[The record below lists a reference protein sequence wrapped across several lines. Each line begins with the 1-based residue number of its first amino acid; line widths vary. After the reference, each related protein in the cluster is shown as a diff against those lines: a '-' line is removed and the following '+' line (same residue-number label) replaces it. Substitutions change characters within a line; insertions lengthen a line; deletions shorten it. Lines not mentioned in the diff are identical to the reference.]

1 METGKE
7 FNALL
12 QVLSGEQQVIQRT
25 DQKAF
30 TLLSILGVF
39 MVFFIVH
46 FPKIQMN
53 VFIFLMM
60 MIYFTSA
67 MGTIYYLVRVII
79 PRISKHR
86 THSEHK
92 DIERNETMNSTI
104 FDRIIQWG
112 SKYLIQPDYDDDEK
126 DEVINPTFF
135 AGISRFRNSD
145 EYAIYL
151 KSIARNEDGLYE
163 MFASQVFALGNINQV
178 KNENVRIAL
187 YYFISA
193 LVSELLIIMSM
204 AYSRA
209 LPYLF
214 SN

>member
-1 METGKE
+1 MESNKE

-12 QVLSGEQQVIQRT
+12 QVLAGEQQVIQRT

-53 VFIFLMM
+53 FFIFLMM
-60 MIYFTSA
+60 MVYFTSA
-67 MGTIYYLVRVII
+67 MGTIYYLVRVIV
-79 PRISKHR
+79 PRIRKRKKRELNGDLELTFIDKMTNWISNYKIHNDY
-86 THSEHK
+86 E
-92 DIERNETMNSTI
+92 DI
-104 FDRIIQWG
+104 
-112 SKYLIQPDYDDDEK
+112 EK

-135 AGISRFRNSD
+135 AGISRFKSSS
-145 EYAIYL
+145 EYAVYL
-151 KSIARNEDGLYE
+151 KSIAENEDGLYK
-163 MFASQVFALGNINQV
+163 MFASQVFALGNINQL
-178 KNENVRIAL
+178 KNENIRLAL
-187 YYFISA
+187 YFFISA
-193 LVSELLIIMSM
+193 LLSELLIIMSM

-214 SN
+214 